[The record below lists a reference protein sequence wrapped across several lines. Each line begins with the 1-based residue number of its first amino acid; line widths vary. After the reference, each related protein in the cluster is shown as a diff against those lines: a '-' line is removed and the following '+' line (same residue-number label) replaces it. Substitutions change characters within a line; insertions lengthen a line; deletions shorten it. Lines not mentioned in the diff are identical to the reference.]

1 MLGQTIAIARNT
13 FLESVRQPIFIVLLL
28 AGGILQAFNT
38 LLASYSMGYSD
49 SAEVSGDNKLLLDMG
64 LATVF
69 VISTVLAAFIATAV
83 LSREIENK
91 TALTVISKPIGRP
104 IFIFG
109 KFIGA
114 TGAVLLAAF
123 VLLLFFLLAV
133 RQGVFSTAR
142 DTVDGPVVLF
152 ATLATLLAV
161 GLGVW
166 GNYFYGWVFSS
177 TTVYTLAPLTLLAW
191 LLTLIVG
198 PEWNA
203 QSLLADLKPQVMT
216 AGVCVLLALPVLVA
230 VAIAAS
236 TRLGQVMTITV
247 CVGAFILGLLSNHL
261 FGRRAFQNTPV
272 AGVVN
277 VEQVR
282 DPSGYDFD
290 DAGDA
295 YRLTLDGPP
304 IMEVS
309 AGTELYY
316 GPSPNGIAILVPEQG
331 AFEGDP
337 ADDEDIFGAETQHIV
352 VSEVGSD
359 PPMLLLR
366 NAGGM
371 DVARPPQPGDS
382 IFLERTDV
390 DRLAWAGWSI
400 VPNLQFFWL
409 VDAVTQAHTI
419 PPGYL
424 LLAFIYSIAQ
434 VTGLLSLAVILFQTR
449 DVG

>member
-1 MLGQTIAIARNT
+1 MFGQTFAIARNT
-13 FLESVRQPIFIVLLL
+13 FLESVRQPIYIVLIL
-28 AGGILQAFNT
+28 AGGLLQAFNT

-69 VISTVLAAFIATAV
+69 VISTVLGAFIATAV

-114 TGAVLLAAF
+114 TGAVLLAGF

-152 ATLATLLAV
+152 ATLATVLSI

-177 TTVYTLAPLTLLAW
+177 TTMYAMAPLVLLAW

-198 PEWNA
+198 PEWSA
-203 QSLLADLKPQVMT
+203 QSLLTDLKPQVMT
-216 AGVCVLLALPVLVA
+216 AGVCVLLAMPVLVA

-247 CVGAFILGLLSNHL
+247 CVGAFVLGLLSNHL
-261 FGRRAFQNTPV
+261 VGRRAFQNSPI
-272 AGVVN
+272 AGIAG

-290 DAGDA
+290 DTGDA
-295 YRLTLDGPP
+295 YRIMLDGPP
-304 IMEVS
+304 MEEVGV
-309 AGTELYY
+309 GTLLFY
-316 GPSPNGIAILVPEQG
+316 GPSPNGIAIAVPEQ
-331 AFEGDP
+331 APFEGDA
-337 ADDEDIFGAETQHIV
+337 ADDEDIFGSTTQHIV

-359 PPMLLLR
+359 PQTLLLR
-366 NAGGM
+366 NAGGL
-371 DVARPPQPGDS
+371 DVVRPPQPGDS
-382 IFLERTDV
+382 LFLQRTEIN
-390 DRLAWAGWSI
+390 RLAWAGWSLI
-400 VPNLQFFWL
+400 PNLQFFWL

-424 LLAFIYSIAQ
+424 LLAIFYSVAQ